1 MCFVVTIIQDEHVE
15 DMIVQMA
22 MAKRLALQFV
32 KNVAIFL
39 ILIIHMLKLTVTM
52 GTINELIYRKPD

>member
-52 GTINELIYRKPD
+52 DTINELIYRKPD